1 MNRFSRLQVLI
12 DRRAIRKADVETWQ
26 ALGVVFGDV
35 LVGVHGLKVM
45 YEDELGASKALQWRD
60 TANFVFPV
68 TKRSGFLM
76 SEDVAALLL
85 PSHSGL
91 KKAAN

>member
-1 MNRFSRLQVLI
+1 MLI

-35 LVGVHGLKVM
+35 LVVHGLKWVM

-60 TANFVFPV
+60 TAKFRLSSDCARN
-68 TKRSGFLM
+68 GCI
-76 SEDVAALLL
+76 
-85 PSHSGL
+85 
-91 KKAAN
+91 